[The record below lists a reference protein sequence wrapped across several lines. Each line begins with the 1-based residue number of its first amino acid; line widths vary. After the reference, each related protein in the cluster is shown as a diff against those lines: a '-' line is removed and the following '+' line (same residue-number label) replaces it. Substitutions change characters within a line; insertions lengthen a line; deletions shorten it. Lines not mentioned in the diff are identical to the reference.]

1 MISQKLSA
9 WNRIA
14 AEQAEQNALRGISPR
29 VLEHWRNP
37 HNFGALVGA
46 DAHAEATGDC
56 GDSMGFWLRV
66 HGERVERVHFVTDG
80 CMNSVACGSMA
91 ASLAEGRTLE
101 EVADIDHRVIL
112 EALGGVSDGDEHCA
126 TLAAGTLHLAVD
138 DFFHHRITKS
148 SASN

>member
-1 MISQKLSA
+1 MISQKLMA

-37 HNFGALVGA
+37 HNFGPMQGA

-56 GDSMGFWLRV
+56 GDSMGFWLQVR
-66 HGERVERVHFVTDG
+66 GERVERVHFITDG

-112 EALGGVSDGDEHCA
+112 EALGGVADGDEHCA
-126 TLAAGTLHLAVD
+126 TLAAGTLHLAVG
-138 DFFHHRITKS
+138 DFFRQFATRAR
-148 SASN
+148 ASN